1 MLRVAF
7 GTALLLL
14 SSRAHA
20 SSGSESALA
29 SARVMNLARSPEWLR
44 LVHYRTTSWG
54 GVASDVDGRE
64 FFLASRGKEDPE
76 AELDATIR
84 AFYMPAIA
92 GKDDEHAVC
101 RFPARFLWL
110 NERLRFEGRLE
121 PPACDALGRYGAS
134 SVEAVSVVYAS
145 NYLDNPASAFGHT
158 FLHLKRRNPAGS
170 PQSNDRADYGIDY
183 TATPD
188 TTNPLLYAFK
198 GLTGM
203 FPGYIRLHS
212 FEYKLRE
219 YGNYEARDL
228 WEYDL
233 VLTRSEVN
241 LLALH
246 LWELAAAH
254 IDFFYLTGN
263 CSFQIIAAL
272 EAAAARLDLLAHVRA
287 PVNPADTIKALVSVP
302 GLVSGVAY
310 RPSLRSQSRALARLR
325 DRRMDYAAPA
335 DTRLPVPRDKAPDL
349 SHGSMRVV
357 LGSGATSQY
366 GRAFGT
372 IGYRLALH
380 DLVDPPDGEP
390 ELSQLQFLD
399 TRLRYDLGRRLLTLD
414 SLTFA
419 EALALNPLSR
429 FDKAFSWRIRAFG
442 VRLHDQGCPD
452 CFAHGLEGALGGALA
467 TEDEHVAVFVLADA
481 YVAFSGALDGV
492 GGSFVRLGV
501 GPCAGLRVRLP
512 AQTIALLTG
521 SWSYLPAQ
529 RLQGTYDMR
538 ATLRSRLGR
547 DVAVGIEAAMQ
558 PYSYEAQ
565 VSSYLYF

>member
-14 SSRAHA
+14 SPRADA
-20 SSGSESALA
+20 SSGSDSALA
-29 SARVMNLARSPEWLR
+29 TARMMNLARSPEWLR
-44 LVHYRTTSWG
+44 LVHYRPTSWG

-84 AFYMPAIA
+84 AFYMPPIG
-92 GKDDEHAVC
+92 GKEDEHAVC

-110 NERLRFEGRLE
+110 NEQLRFEGALQR
-121 PPACDALGRYGAS
+121 PACDALARYGAS

-158 FLHLKRRNPAGS
+158 FLHLKRRNPEGS
-170 PQSNDRADYGIDY
+170 GQSNDRADYGIDY

-212 FEYKLRE
+212 FEYKIRE

-233 VLTRSEVN
+233 LLTRNEVN

-272 EAAAARLDLLAHVRA
+272 EAAAARLDLLSHVRA

-302 GLVSGVAY
+302 GLVSGVTY
-310 RPSLRSQSRALARLR
+310 RPSLRSQSRALA
-325 DRRMDYAAPA
+325 
-335 DTRLPVPRDKAPDL
+335 VPRDKAPDL

-366 GRAFGT
+366 DRAFGT

-380 DLVDPPDGEP
+380 DLADPPDGEP

-399 TRLRYDLGRRLLTLD
+399 TRLRYDFGRRLLTLD

-429 FDKAFSWRIRAFG
+429 HGKAFSWRVRAFG
-442 VRLHDQGCPD
+442 VRLHDRGCPD
-452 CFAHGLEGALGGALA
+452 CFAHGLEGALGGAVA

-481 YVAFSGALDGV
+481 YAAFSGALDGV

-501 GPCAGLRVRLP
+501 GPYAGLRVRLP
-512 AQTIALLTG
+512 AQSIALLTG

-529 RLQGTYDMR
+529 RLQGTYDLR
-538 ATLRSRLGR
+538 ATLRSRLGK
-547 DVAVGIEAAMQ
+547 DVAIGIEAAMQ